1 MPNILVVDDDPH
13 IRRIVTMS
21 LTDDSPYTV
30 TDVSSGEAALL
41 YISRNQVDLLFTDIR
56 MPGMSGL
63 ELVQRVRDLEL
74 PLAVIVFT
82 IGPED
87 LSPERAAEL
96 KIDCLLTKPV
106 SPDKLRMA
114 VDLLLDPQ
122 RLLPKKVT
130 QAASKVGRPEANK
143 PTIAVQLTP
152 SNSTDNGRSFSAQ
165 QIGAMQNTLR
175 DFSQEPNVYCALIA
189 DMSGILLTHWT
200 RMRDLNV
207 MNIAALAASNSIAM
221 ADLGRSLGK
230 KEQSP
235 RLVIHEGETQR
246 ILMTQIES
254 LLLLIAVDNNAS
266 LGWARM
272 ALLRTCGELRSIIH
286 NPRIRIAAIT

>member
-1 MPNILVVDDDPH
+1 MPNILVVDDDPN

-41 YISRNQVDLLFTDIR
+41 YISRNHVDLLFTDIR

-63 ELVQRVRDLEL
+63 DLVQRVRELEL

-87 LSPERAAEL
+87 LTEEQAAAL

-114 VDLLLDPQ
+114 VDLLLDPE
-122 RLLPKKVT
+122 RLLPKKSVPSSP
-130 QAASKVGRPEANK
+130 QVARPEANK

-152 SNSTDNGRSFSAQ
+152 SMGSGNGRSFSAQ
-165 QIGAMQNTLR
+165 QIVAMQNTLR
-175 DFSQEPNVYCALIA
+175 DFAQEPNVYCALIA
-189 DMSGILLTHWT
+189 DMSGIVLTHWT
-200 RMRDLNV
+200 RMHDLNIL
-207 MNIAALAASNSIAM
+207 NIAALAASNSIAM

-246 ILMTQIES
+246 ILMTQIEN

-286 NPRIRIAAIT
+286 NPRLRIAALS